1 MCNVEFKAGYY
12 EWNVFVDE
20 YYYTFGEGIT
30 ENIPYN
36 ANKDDMENAVDELI
50 FCMNCDLM
58 NNEKYNGRLP
68 LNDEQTAELKKQ
80 MIIEL
85 SYYCCDVKI

>member
-1 MCNVEFKAGYY
+1 MYNVEFKAGYY

-36 ANKDDMENAVDELI
+36 ANKDDMG
-50 FCMNCDLM
+50 
-58 NNEKYNGRLP
+58 K
-68 LNDEQTAELKKQ
+68 
-80 MIIEL
+80 
-85 SYYCCDVKI
+85 CCR